1 MRIAIIGAGSVGA
14 TLGRAWIKHG
24 EDVIWGLRN
33 PADPKYAA
41 LPKDRVKSPIEAV
54 KEAEVVVIATPWSAA
69 EAAIKS
75 LGSLAG
81 KTVIDCMNPL
91 GMGPDGLQL
100 VLGFNASAGEQVA
113 SWVPGAFVF
122 KTLNTTGAGNM
133 AKAAD
138 YPVKPVMLVAGD
150 DADRKPVMMELVG
163 KLGFDPVDAGP
174 LKNARLLEPFA
185 MVWIDQA
192 MKRDRGRSGRHR
204 HRRESRAPGRQRH
217 RAVEPDT
224 RCCWQAP
231 RTPARDRPWFAPIG
245 GPS

>member
-33 PADPKYAA
+33 PQDPKYAA
-41 LPKDRVKSPIEAV
+41 LPKDRVKAPAEAV
-54 KEAEVVVIATPWSAA
+54 KEAEVVVVATPWSAA

-81 KTVIDCMNPL
+81 KVVIDCMNPL

-100 VLGFNASAGEQVA
+100 VLGFNVSAGEQVA

-133 AKAAD
+133 AKADD
-138 YPVKPVMLVAGD
+138 YSVKPVMLVAGD
-150 DADRKPVMMELVG
+150 DAGRKPVVMELVG
-163 KLGFDPVDAGP
+163 KLGFEPVDAGP

-192 MKRDRGRSGRHR
+192 IKRGRGR
-204 HRRESRAPGRQRH
+204 
-217 RAVEPDT
+217 D
-224 RCCWQAP
+224 
-231 RTPARDRPWFAPIG
+231 FAFALVNLR
-245 GPS
+245 

>member
-14 TLGRAWIKHG
+14 TLGQAWIRHG
-24 EDVIWGLRN
+24 EDVTWGLRN
-33 PADPKYAA
+33 PADPKYGS
-41 LPKDRVKSPIEAV
+41 LPKQRVKRAEEAV
-54 KEAEVVVIATPWSAA
+54 KDAEVVVIATPWSAT

-75 LGSLAG
+75 IGSLAG
-81 KTVIDCMNPL
+81 KIVIDCTNPL

-100 VLGFNASAGEQVA
+100 VVGFNTSAGEQVA
-113 SWVPGAFVF
+113 SWARGAAVF

-150 DADRKPVMMELVG
+150 DAGKKPQIMELVG
-163 KLGFDPVDAGP
+163 KLGFEPVDAGP

-192 MKRDRGRSGRHR
+192 MKRGRGR
-204 HRRESRAPGRQRH
+204 
-217 RAVEPDT
+217 D
-224 RCCWQAP
+224 
-231 RTPARDRPWFAPIG
+231 FAFALVNLR
-245 GPS
+245 

>member
-14 TLGRAWIKHG
+14 TLGRAWLKHG
-24 EDVIWGLRN
+24 EDVTWGLRN
-33 PADPKYAA
+33 PADPKYAS
-41 LPKDRVKSPIEAV
+41 LPNERVKTPAEAV
-54 KEAEVVVIATPWSAA
+54 KQAEVVVIATPWSAT

-81 KTVIDCMNPL
+81 KIVIDCTNPL

-100 VLGFNASAGEQVA
+100 VLGFNTSAGEQVA
-113 SWVPGAFVF
+113 SWTPGASVF

-138 YPVKPVMLVAGD
+138 YPVKPAMLIAGD
-150 DADRKPVMMELVG
+150 DAGKKPQVMELVG
-163 KLGFDPVDAGP
+163 KLGLEPVDAGP

-192 MKRDRGRSGRHR
+192 MKRGRGR
-204 HRRESRAPGRQRH
+204 
-217 RAVEPDT
+217 D
-224 RCCWQAP
+224 
-231 RTPARDRPWFAPIG
+231 FAFAFVNMR
-245 GPS
+245 

>member
-14 TLGRAWIKHG
+14 ALGRAWIKHG
-24 EDVIWGLRN
+24 EDVIWGLRKA
-33 PADPKYAA
+33 ADPKYAA
-41 LPKDRVKSPIEAV
+41 RPKDRVKSPAEAV

-75 LGSLAG
+75 LGTLAG
-81 KTVIDCMNPL
+81 KVVIDCMNPL

-150 DADRKPVMMELVG
+150 DADRKPVVMELVG
-163 KLGFDPVDAGP
+163 RLGFDPVDAGP

-192 MKRDRGRSGRHR
+192 MKRGRGGTS
-204 HRRESRAPGRQRH
+204 
-217 RAVEPDT
+217 
-224 RCCWQAP
+224 
-231 RTPARDRPWFAPIG
+231 
-245 GPS
+245 PSP

>member
-14 TLGRAWIKHG
+14 TLGQAGIGHG

-33 PADPKYAA
+33 PADAKYAS
-41 LPKDRVKSPIEAV
+41 LPKQRIKAPAEAV
-54 KEAEVVVIATPWSAA
+54 KDAEVVVIATPWSAT
-69 EAAIKS
+69 EAAMKS

-81 KTVIDCMNPL
+81 KIVIDCTNPL
-91 GMGPDGLQL
+91 GMGADGLHL
-100 VLGFNASAGEQVA
+100 VLGFDTSAGEQVA
-113 SWVPGAFVF
+113 NWAPGASVF

-138 YPVKPVMLVAGD
+138 YSVKPVMLVAGD
-150 DADRKPVMMELVG
+150 DTGRKPKVMELVG

-192 MKRDRGRSGRHR
+192 MKRGRGR
-204 HRRESRAPGRQRH
+204 
-217 RAVEPDT
+217 D
-224 RCCWQAP
+224 
-231 RTPARDRPWFAPIG
+231 FAFALVNIR
-245 GPS
+245 